1 MGVIRVTAPL
11 FYFVNLERGYS
22 DMKMNKWILAGTA
35 LTGAFTAHGA
45 FAQSTASQEV
55 DKVTEVVVTGQR
67 NVGSTKRERGTKAKT
82 TIGQDYLSQSSS
94 GQTFADALNLVPG
107 YNFTNNDAYGSSGG
121 EIMMRGLDSARIS
134 LAVDGIQLNDSG
146 NYAIYTNQM
155 IESELLCSA
164 SVQTGATDV
173 DSISASATG
182 GTVNVSTCNPETV
195 MGGVVK
201 VAVGQENHKS
211 GFLRFDTGKF
221 GPWGTTAYVAYTG
234 AYTDTWT
241 VETPDNLRLQKN
253 QYNAMIH
260 QNVGDNGSFI
270 SMALHWNENR
280 NHFIGTQS
288 KTQIA
293 TRGYG
298 VSTSNLA
305 SVNPSDTGNIRIKSK
320 WVLSDKLTLTVD
332 PSFQY
337 VLALGGSTGS
347 LSESSPQLIGSRVG
361 DTTVLKLSGTTRYF
375 DTNGNNTLDTLS
387 IYRPNITNTH
397 RYGLQ
402 SGLIYR
408 FTDTQLVRFNA
419 SFDRANHRQTGE
431 ATLLDANGAPID
443 LFAGKENT
451 SLRIKTADGFHFR
464 RRDRFSKA
472 NVDVFSIEYS
482 GRFFD
487 EKLFVSLGLR
497 NQKLERELNQFCYTQ
512 VNTNGSINPYC
523 STQNWTSQKTTAD
536 GKYKVVT
543 LQQQG
548 TPSTIQYIAPYSNS
562 ISFEKTM
569 PNIGLTWNF
578 ENGGQVFATYAES
591 LSSPRTDALYD
602 VDYDAASNSVKIRNP
617 NPETSETVEVGYRY
631 TTANFNAT
639 ATAFSSLDK
648 DRLVEAFVQ
657 DDPNDVGYS
666 AFTNIGK
673 VKRNGYELSSNYRP
687 VPNLILNAG
696 LTYTDTELQQDIPN
710 GFRNGVQRLLPT
722 KGKAL
727 TGMPKWM
734 WTAGVDFDPTD
745 KLSINLNAK
754 YVGDRFY
761 TYVNDE
767 VAPRYILW
775 NASARY
781 DLPFFKDG
789 TYVQLNVVN
798 LFDEQY
804 LAGTGYQNTA
814 RGLTDNAGGTV
825 SASTIFYQ
833 QGAPRT
839 VSIALRTKF

>member
-1 MGVIRVTAPL
+1 
-11 FYFVNLERGYS
+11 
-22 DMKMNKWILAGTA
+22 MKLNKYWILAGTA
-35 LTGAFTAHGA
+35 LTSAFVAQA
-45 FAQSTASQEV
+45 AMAQSTGTQEV
-55 DKVTEVVVTGQR
+55 EQITEVVVTGQR
-67 NVGSTKRERGTKAKT
+67 GIGPAKRERGPKAKT
-82 TIGQDYLSQSSS
+82 TIGQDTLSQSSS
-94 GQTFADALNLVPG
+94 GQTFADSLNLVPG

-134 LAVDGIQLNDSG
+134 LAVDGIQINDSG

-182 GTVNVSTCNPETV
+182 GTVNVTTCVPETA

-241 VETPDNLRLQKN
+241 TETPDNLRLQKN

-288 KTQIA
+288 KVQIA

-298 VSTSNLA
+298 VSTNNLA

-320 WVLSDKLTLTVD
+320 WVLSDKLTLTID

-337 VLALGGSTGS
+337 VMALGGSTGTV
-347 LSESSPQLIGSRVG
+347 SESSVQILGSRVG
-361 DTTVLKLSGTTRYF
+361 DTTLPLSGTTRYY
-375 DTNGNNTLDTLS
+375 DTNGNKTLDTLS

-408 FTDTQLVRFNA
+408 VTDGQLLRVNA
-419 SFDRANHRQTGE
+419 SFDRASHRQTGE

-443 LFAGKENT
+443 LFAGKENV
-451 SLRIKTADGFHFR
+451 SLRIPTADGFHFR

-472 NVDVFSIEYS
+472 NVDVISIEYA
-482 GRFFD
+482 GRFLD
-487 EKLFVSLGLR
+487 DKLFVSLGLR
-497 NQKLERELNQFCYTQ
+497 NQKLEREMNQFCYTQ
-512 VNTNGSINPYC
+512 VNTNGSINPVC
-523 STQNWTSQKTTAD
+523 TTQNWASQKTTAD
-536 GKYKVVT
+536 GQYKVVT
-543 LQQQG
+543 LTGSG
-548 TPSTIQYIAPYSNS
+548 TTQYIAPFSNS

-569 PNIGLTWNF
+569 PNVGVTWNF
-578 ENGGQVFATYAES
+578 GNGGQVFATYAES

-602 VDYDAASNSVKIRNP
+602 VDYDAPTNTVAIRNP
-617 NPETSETVEVGYRY
+617 KPETSETVELGYRY
-631 TTANFNAT
+631 SAANFNGT
-639 ATAFSSLDK
+639 VTAFSSLDQ

-657 DDPNDVGYS
+657 DSPTDTGYS
-666 AFTNIGK
+666 AFTNVGK
-673 VKRNGYELSSNYRP
+673 VKRNGYELSGTYRP
-687 VPNLILNAG
+687 VENLVLVAG
-696 LTYTDTELQQDIPN
+696 MTYTDTELQQDIAN
-710 GFRNGVQRLLPT
+710 GYRNGVLRLLPT

-734 WTAGVDFDPTD
+734 MTFGVNFDPIEN
-745 KLSINLNAK
+745 LSINLNAK

-767 VAPRYILW
+767 VAPHYTLW

-781 DLPFFKDG
+781 DLPFFKEG
-789 TYVQLNVVN
+789 TYLQLNIVN
-798 LFDEQY
+798 LFDKEY
-804 LAGTGYQNTA
+804 LAGTGYQNAGITFI
-814 RGLTDNAGGTV
+814 DNAGGTV
-825 SASTIFYQ
+825 SGSTVFYQ

-839 VSIALRTKF
+839 VSLALRAKF